1 MDPCTRR
8 ASSRSSSAR
17 AASPR
22 STVTVYGPRTELH
35 SGHYG
40 NWAPNPALEL
50 ARLLTS
56 MKDEKGHVRIPGFYD
71 QVVPLT
77 ALERRAIDAAPS
89 VDAQLMRDFWL
100 GATDEAPKPLYDL
113 LTRPSLNIRGMASSR
128 VGAQASNVIPST
140 AVGDAGHQA
149 GERRWISRERSSS
162 FATTS
167 AAQGFYVTDREPT
180 ADERLMHPKV
190 ASVVFNAA
198 TEARR
203 TSMDLPVSQEVIR
216 VVESARGRSVT
227 LPTMGAAVP
236 LEAFERPLGATTIIV
251 PIANHD
257 DNQHTFNENLRIQNL
272 WDGIE
277 LMAALLTM

>member
-1 MDPCTRR
+1 M
-8 ASSRSSSAR
+8 
-17 AASPR
+17 
-22 STVTVYGPRTELH
+22 TVYGPRTELH

-56 MKDEKGHVRIPGFYD
+56 MKDESGHVRIPGFYD

-77 ALERRAIDAAPS
+77 ALERRAIDAAPP

-140 AVGDAGHQA
+140 AV
-149 GERRWISRERSSS
+149 
-162 FATTS
+162 ATLDIRLVKGMDIARTQQLVRDYIRG
-167 AAQGFYVTDREPT
+167 QGFYVTDREPT

-216 VVESARGRSVT
+216 VVESARGPKRDAAHDGRGRAARSVRAAAGRHDDHRADRQSRRQPAHVQREPADPEP
-227 LPTMGAAVP
+227 LGRHRADGGAA
-236 LEAFERPLGATTIIV
+236 
-251 PIANHD
+251 D
-257 DNQHTFNENLRIQNL
+257 DVNQ
-272 WDGIE
+272 
-277 LMAALLTM
+277 AKS

>member
-1 MDPCTRR
+1 
-8 ASSRSSSAR
+8 
-17 AASPR
+17 
-22 STVTVYGPRTELH
+22 
-35 SGHYG
+35 
-40 NWAPNPALEL
+40 
-50 ARLLTS
+50 

-140 AVGDAGHQA
+140 AV
-149 GERRWISRERSSS
+149 
-162 FATTS
+162 ATLDIRLVKAMDIARTQQLVRDYIRG
-167 AAQGFYVTDREPT
+167 QGFYVTDREPT
-180 ADERLMHPKV
+180 ADERRMHPKV

-203 TSMDLPVSQEVIR
+203 TSMDLPISQEVIR